1 MTTPA
6 QFASLGVSMPV
17 LAAPMA
23 GGATTSAMVRAAAS
37 VGSLGFLAGGYKSV
51 DALAAEIAALD
62 DVPAFGVNL
71 FAPNVIN
78 VDTDAYRDYRDAL
91 APIAQQ
97 YGIDLTGIDPAED
110 DDGWSDKVDLLLADP
125 VPVVGFTFGLPDA
138 SVIAALRRAGSVVV
152 QTVTTAAEARAAAD
166 RGVDLLVVQATAAGG
181 HSGTWTPHDPPADVP
196 LPDLVRQVR
205 AATTVPVLAAGG
217 VATSRDVESALA
229 AGADA
234 VLVGTALLRS
244 AESGA
249 SVPHR
254 SALAEKARTTVVTRA
269 FTGRPARAL
278 RNAFTDEYSARA
290 PLGYP
295 ALHHLTGPIRKAA
308 ARAGGVEHLHLWAG
322 TGYAHGT
329 EQSTA
334 AILTDLAT

>member
-1 MTTPA
+1 MTTPSP
-6 QFASLGVSMPV
+6 FESLGVSVPV

-23 GGATTSAMVRAAAS
+23 GGATTPAMVRAAAS
-37 VGSLGFLAGGYKSV
+37 VGSLGFLAGGYKSAE
-51 DALAAEIAALD
+51 ALAAEIAALD
-62 DVPAFGVNL
+62 GVSAFGVNL
-71 FAPNVIN
+71 FAPNMIHVEAG
-78 VDTDAYRDYRDAL
+78 AYRDYRDAL
-91 APIAQQ
+91 TPVSQQ
-97 YGIDLTGIDPAED
+97 YGIDVTGIEPTED
-110 DDGWSDKVDLLLADP
+110 DDGWSDKIDLLLADP

-138 SVIAALRRAGSVVV
+138 SVIAALRRAGTVVV

-166 RGVDLLVVQATAAGG
+166 RGVDLLVVQATAGGG

-217 VATSRDVESALA
+217 VATRRDVEAARA
-229 AGADA
+229 AGVGA
-234 VLVGTALLRS
+234 VVVGTALLRS

-249 SVPHR
+249 SAPHKA
-254 SALAEKARTTVVTRA
+254 ALAGPARTTVVTRA

-308 ARAGGVEHLHLWAG
+308 ARAGNVEHLHLWAG
-322 TGYAHGT
+322 TGFAYGT
-329 EQSTA
+329 EESTA